1 MAYNPYRFSDPASQN
16 ATGRGGAGTSR
27 GGITYLGGV
36 PRPQGQATP
45 TTQLRSLGRDRGRDL
60 GLSPVIGM
68 SGNFGMGRDDGRR
81 ISARPTFLSSDAYYR
96 ARGSG
101 LDYLAENGPNRA
113 SAPPVDMGGATY
125 GGLPAGSGPSASD
138 WAGGG
143 PNTSGSSIGGSISPY
158 QEMTGAAPQAAND
171 YTPEGRRTRMG
182 QEQQAL
188 IAQGLSEGRAAV
200 NQVKASQATPQAP
213 TDLSMSPTPSGAG
226 MAGSGRFGSA
236 SVYPYGGGPSRSFG
250 RYGSPTPEAARQAE
264 LGESAIAAVQRR
276 VPGTTQ
282 SSLVDS
288 YYRRFGR
295 R

>member
-1 MAYNPYRFSDPASQN
+1 MAANYNPFNRSAN
-16 ATGRGGAGTSR
+16 AR

-81 ISARPTFLSSDAYYR
+81 ISARPTFANADAYYR

-113 SAPPVDMGGATY
+113 SRTPVDLGEATY
-125 GGLPAGSGPSASD
+125 GGVPAGSGPSASD

-143 PNTSGSSIGGSISPY
+143 SDTSGSSIGGSISPY
-158 QEMTGAAPQAAND
+158 QEMTGQSPQSAPSD

-182 QEQQAL
+182 MEQQAL
-188 IAQGLSEGRAAV
+188 IAQGLAEGRAAV
-200 NQVKASQATPQAP
+200 DQVKASQSATPA
-213 TDLSMSPTPSGAG
+213 PSGATITPTQG
-226 MAGSGRFGSA
+226 GSSLNSRFGTGSY
-236 SVYPYGGGPSRSFG
+236 SVSGGGPRSFG
-250 RYGSPTPEAARQAE
+250 RYGSPTPEAARQAD

-295 R
+295 L